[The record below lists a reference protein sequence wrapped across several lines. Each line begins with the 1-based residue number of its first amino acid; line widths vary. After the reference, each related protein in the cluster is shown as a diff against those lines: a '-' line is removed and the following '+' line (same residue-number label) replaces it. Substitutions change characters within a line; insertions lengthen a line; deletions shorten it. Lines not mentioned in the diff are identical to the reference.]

1 MRKLLVILLMLSFGV
16 TFAAEQHEPC
26 GPIIVAK
33 RSFIG
38 QSGDMGPTT
47 IFKVRKDGLYR
58 VSLYETSETYTQP
71 YFTLIWTDEYGLKI
85 DGGGISAF
93 PEIPLSTAGTVNAG
107 QVVVHCLAGT
117 KIQFTN
123 TVYGQPTYNVYV
135 TVEML

>member
-16 TFAAEQHEPC
+16 SLAAEQHKPH

-38 QSGDMGPTT
+38 QTGDMAPTT

-58 VSLYETSETYTQP
+58 VSLYETNKTYAQP
-71 YFTLIWTDEYGLKI
+71 YLTLIWTDEYGPKI
-85 DGGGISAF
+85 MGGGISAF
-93 PEIPLSTAGTVNAG
+93 PQIALDTVGAVNTG
-107 QVVVHCLAGT
+107 QVIVHCLAGT
-117 KIQFTN
+117 EIQFTS
-123 TVYGQPTYNVYV
+123 TAYGQATYNVYV